1 MSYCLNLRCQK
12 PQNPSNA
19 IFCSTCGSR
28 LLLGDR
34 YRALKIISQGGIGRT
49 FLAVDE
55 PDASKPRC
63 IIKQFSPTNQG
74 TNNAEK
80 AAELFRQEAVRLQ
93 ELGQHPQIPQLLAYF
108 EQDDRVETA
117 RAAALVQT
125 LIEGESLAEKLKAE
139 GAFSETQVRQLLNE
153 LLPVLQFVHDHSV
166 IHRDINPDNIIR
178 RTSPVISSP
187 YQGGV
192 EIGSPP
198 YQGGDGGG
206 QLVLVD
212 FSAAKFT
219 SKTALARTGTVIGS
233 AAYTAQ
239 EQLRGKAVI
248 SSDLYSL
255 GVTCIHLLTD
265 IHPFDLFNSLEG
277 IWVWQD
283 YLTNPVSNELRQI
296 LNKMLEGT
304 VKYRYQSAEEILK
317 DLNPHSPPA
326 TTAMQSKKFTTYSS
340 PTAPKSLIPTWNCV
354 RTLTG
359 HLSSIHSI
367 GFSPDGQTLASGSAD
382 RTVKLWKLDST
393 VARCSLSGHS
403 SLINAVAFSP
413 DGQILVSGSWDHTIK
428 IWNLETKEL
437 IHTLCEHS
445 GWIKSLAISP
455 DGQSLASTSADK
467 SIKIWDLGGGKVRA
481 TFCGHSGA
489 VEAIAISPDG
499 QILASGSADKTI
511 KIWNLGSS
519 DLQLTLDGHSD
530 AVHSLTFS
538 PSGQILISASADKM
552 IKIWDLG
559 SGRLLH
565 TLTGHSEAVNSVAL
579 NVHGNTLIS
588 GSADKTLKI
597 WHPGSG
603 ELLHTLCGHSAGV
616 TSAAISPD
624 SRIIASGSQDKT
636 IKIWQFE

>member
-1 MSYCLNLRCQK
+1 
-12 PQNPSNA
+12 
-19 IFCSTCGSR
+19 

-34 YRALKIISQGGIGRT
+34 YRALKPISQGGIGQT

-55 PDASKPRC
+55 QDASKPRC

-108 EQDDRVETA
+108 EQDDRVETS
-117 RAAALVQT
+117 RTTALVQT
-125 LIEGESLAEKLKAE
+125 LIEGESLAQKLKAE

-153 LLPVLQFVHDHSV
+153 LLPVLQFVHDHGV

-178 RTSPVISSP
+178 RAPTVISSP

-192 EIGSPP
+192 EIGSSP
-198 YQGGDGGG
+198 YQGGVGGG

-219 SKTALARTGTVIGS
+219 SKTTLARTGTVIGS

-283 YLTNPVSNELRQI
+283 YLTNPVSNQLRQI

-326 TTAMQSKKFTTYSS
+326 KTAVQSKKSTTHS
-340 PTAPKSLIPTWNCV
+340 PLAAPKSLIPTWNCV

-359 HLSSIHSI
+359 HLSSVHSI
-367 GFSPDGQTLASGSAD
+367 AFSPDGQTLASGSAD
-382 RTVKLWKLDST
+382 RTVKLWNLDSR
-393 VARCSLSGHS
+393 VPRCSLSGHS

-413 DGQILVSGSWDHTIK
+413 DGRILASGSWDHTIK
-428 IWNLETKEL
+428 RWNLETKEL

-455 DGQSLASTSADK
+455 DGQSLASSSADK
-467 SIKIWDLGGGKVRA
+467 SIKIWDLGGSKVRA

-489 VEAIAISPDG
+489 VEAITISPDG

-519 DLQLTLDGHSD
+519 DVQLTLDGHSD
-530 AVHSLTFS
+530 TVNSLTFS
-538 PSGQILISASADKM
+538 PSGQILISGSADKM

-559 SGRLLH
+559 SSRLLH

-579 NVHGNTLIS
+579 NIHGNTLIS

-603 ELLHTLCGHSAGV
+603 ELLHTLSGHSAGV
-616 TSAAISPD
+616 TCVAISPD
-624 SRIIASGSQDKT
+624 SRVIASGSQDKT